1 MPLKSEKQRRF
12 LFSELNR
19 RKKGKSKLKG
29 LSTAK
34 LKEMARS
41 PLMSEAKRKNG

>member
-1 MPLKSEKQRRF
+1 MPLQSEKQRRF

-19 RKKGKSKLKG
+19 RKKGKKSRLKG

-34 LKEMARS
+34 LKEMAHS
-41 PLMSEAKRKNG
+41 PLASEAMR